1 MPLEVRTSSCLCGR
15 VRCESRGEPILSVV
29 CYCLDC
35 QEGGRRIE
43 ALPRAPRV
51 LDDDGGAPY
60 LLYRDD
66 RFRCV
71 AGEELLLDHRL
82 KPNSPTRRVVA
93 SCCNSG
99 MFLKFDPGFWVS
111 SYRHRYSDELPPI
124 DMRTNMRRRRA
135 DAPLP
140 SDAPCYRSF
149 PPKLFAKLIG
159 ARIAMLLGR

>member
-1 MPLEVRTSSCLCGR
+1 MAVEVRTSSCRCGR
-15 VRCESRGEPILSVV
+15 VRCEGRGEPILSAV

-60 LLYRDD
+60 VLYRDD

-71 AGEELLLDHRL
+71 SGEELLVDHRL

-99 MFLKFDPGFWVS
+99 MYLKFDPGFWVS
-111 SYRHRYSDELPPI
+111 SYRHRYSGELPPI
-124 DMRTNMRRRRA
+124 DMRTNVRRRRA
-135 DAPLP
+135 TTLLP

-149 PPKLFAKLIG
+149 PLKLIGKLIG
-159 ARIAMLLGR
+159 ARVAMFLAR

>member
-1 MPLEVRTSSCLCGR
+1 MPLGVRTSVCACGQ

-43 ALPRAPRV
+43 ALPGAPRV

-71 AGEELLLDHRL
+71 AGEALLIDHRL
-82 KPNSPTRRVVA
+82 KPRSPTRRVVA
-93 SCCNSG
+93 RCCNSG

-111 SYRHRYSDELPPI
+111 SYRRRYSDELPPI
-124 DMRTNMRRRRA
+124 DMRTNVRRRTA
-135 DAPLP
+135 TTPP
-140 SDAPCYRSF
+140 PNDAPCYRSF
-149 PPKLFAKLIG
+149 PPRLFTKLIG
-159 ARIAMLLGR
+159 ARIATLFER